1 MGDKPALGHQGND
14 RTTGDPAATCL
25 PSGTANGA
33 ATRVRSSQRRKHQA
47 AYQPARGGK
56 GGSASEEKTPQRSK
70 AVAVTQRSE
79 IIQRLNAGEFISDIA
94 RSFSVTPSALI
105 QQLSGDPEYKAAR
118 EAGAE
123 VRLTGHY
130 SGIGLA
136 NDVLSLARAREGF
149 KAASWFAE
157 REFPERWGQKGASIT
172 INTTNVDQAVIVS
185 ASDLLETV
193 AQKRHAAVLPLDQ
206 AGEDTVSG
214 E

>member
-1 MGDKPALGHQGND
+1 MKARNRRELRPKETTALPPA
-14 RTTGDPAATCL
+14 
-25 PSGTANGA
+25 
-33 ATRVRSSQRRKHQA
+33 KQA
-47 AYQPARGGK
+47 
-56 GGSASEEKTPQRSK
+56 SK

-130 SGIGLA
+130 SGIGQA

-157 REFPERWGQKGASIT
+157 REFPERWGSKAINVT
-172 INTTNVDQAVIVS
+172 VNTTNVDQAVIVS

-193 AQKRHAAVLPLDQ
+193 ALKRHAAVRSEEIIDENPSLEHKD
-206 AGEDTVSG
+206 E
-214 E
+214 